1 MDHSRI
7 KDILQCLKTAKMVLH
22 IILKGKYLLTTERVG
37 IRPVNKETYENYFPK
52 TENKNL
58 SEAEVLAL
66 TDVWWRGLM
75 HSVVAAN
82 TKNNDDTEGIHGLDN

>member
-1 MDHSRI
+1 MDEKFVDAMLGTI
-7 KDILQCLKTAKMVLH
+7 VMFQKGYKT
-22 IILKGKYLLTTERVG
+22 
-37 IRPVNKETYENYFPK
+37 FK

-58 SEAEVLAL
+58 SEEEVIAL

-75 HSVVAAN
+75 YSVVAAN